1 MFLTSTKRN
10 AESGNIADY
19 VTFVTG
25 RAAAGHASIRPYSAD
40 FRPVISTDGPSNIHA
55 TTVISY
61 VTDPNVPA
69 DAPGRVPVYWLNG
82 AKVADNSQDFFD
94 NSWDSH
100 AARSESGTAYTVNNT
115 TLHDLR
121 AWTGSTH
128 WGGRNYSAG
137 NPNPRTGILRAG
149 DEIEYDQRPRD
160 KHHRLYAM
168 SPVFTV
174 DRTRARATFGVS
186 ERFGNWR
193 GCGGDVYYNPY
204 YLSGPSVV
212 YRGNTYDYEFT
223 HHARRKPSGSA
234 GCDSWGATI
243 RAVIGLVS
251 GTGTVSSYHQGS
263 DDDAAWLNRRW
274 NNVHPGEEGHPAE
287 FTVSQADDSTLVGRE
302 STCYETERRHPTE
315 THDMSVSI
323 PANAPRGSTFKVAFF
338 RWSGTRCD
346 GTKVDTRSGLGDRGW
361 SAGALD
367 ENQVELGT
375 VGTVTVAPVPD
386 AAARPTIAWGP
397 TRNSVRIE
405 FEANDHDGSDFIVNY
420 NVHLRRLQ
428 SNGTWT
434 KWGGVGRVN
443 HREGATLSTVVSGL
457 QPSTRYQVRVSP
469 RAQMWS
475 GGQVF
480 YGPNGPAVE
489 FATHTE
495 LAPDPPTGLRAH
507 QVFYN
512 RAEVRWN
519 APGHVGVAPIAR
531 YTISARQQIGA
542 GWSDWGWSAN
552 AGSGA
557 RSHTVTG
564 YCSAR
569 GQSHCPAGSFV
580 EFDPQRTYQ
589 IRVSARNQQ
598 GNTPRDS
605 AQSEIVEIQ
614 TIAVLTNA
622 PGGPRLSQLTHNSVR
637 VSWDA
642 PTNDGAERIHNWG
655 IDVRRLKPDN
665 TWTDW
670 SRVNAGANARTIVRT
685 GLEPDSDYQVRVFPR
700 ARMRPGGRDHYG
712 PATDS
717 LDFRT
722 RTEVPSAPD
731 APTLSNP
738 QTMPQSIDVSWTAPD
753 WAGASPVNDYSL
765 HVLVGSAWKASHP
778 EATGT
783 ATSLTLT
790 GWRDFGQ
797 STVHALE
804 PGVEYAVRVAAANQQ
819 GAGPYSDTS
828 SFVETLPG
836 APNAPAAPTVS
847 EIGSGSVKVT
857 WSAPDPYTGAT
868 PIVQYDLQVFDGSAW
883 HESRPEARQGTGLT
897 INGYL
902 LGGGG
907 GSRDLEPSTDYQVRV
922 RARNGILDG
931 DGNVTGHRLGIWSEA
946 TAFRTAPGA
955 PTGLIAI
962 PQDGGAWL
970 LWTPPAA
977 SGPGDVSHY
986 TVEYADNAAFTGSQ
1000 TVDSVSL
1007 AAGERVVPLDWALL
1021 PSGLETGDRFRLLFV
1036 STQPTGGDD
1045 GPIGSA
1051 EASDIAVYNDFAQ
1064 RRAAAGHAAIAPYAD
1079 GFRAL
1084 VTTTGINAV
1093 VNTGTT
1099 WSNSDRGVA
1108 IYWLNGDKAADDYGD
1123 FYDDSWDSNAPKNE
1137 SGGDSTFHDRVWTGS
1152 THSGGRVFGQEA
1164 GQDSV
1169 SYGNPTSSGGE
1180 LRASTA
1186 TTGGLTRGTIYGLS
1200 PVLVVGPEEPAETVV
1215 TGLTNDAETH
1225 FRVRAVR
1232 RSGGTDFPG
1241 DWSGSARATPS
1252 DGVDYDADD
1261 DGLIEIANLAQLN
1274 AVRWDMR
1281 GRGEAAAGHELDY
1294 LAAFPV
1300 PLEGM
1305 GCPPVVGDTGGC
1317 RGYELAADLDFG
1329 TWDSSN
1335 HYWNGGEGWLPIGSL
1350 DNDDDRA
1357 VYGGV
1362 FDGNG
1367 RTIANLYVN
1376 RGSYHLAGLF
1386 DGIGYGGVVRD
1397 LGLPGA
1403 DVTGNNNVGALS
1415 GLNSGTVLRSWST
1428 GGVTAQ
1434 GVVAGGLVGV
1444 NGNGDLIGE
1453 SWSAATVAGNE
1464 NTGGLVGETGER

>member
-1 MFLTSTKRN
+1 MTALRRVAPLPLLLILGVLAVLVLASSDTAQAQEPPAQQGETSGYNGPAPTPAQEYRVPVNWPLIPKDANGNNLVGPGGSFRLMFLTSTKRN

-386 AAARPTIAWGP
+386 AADQPTIAWGP

-475 GGQVF
+475 GGQVY

-495 LAPDPPTGLRAH
+495 LAPDPPTGLRAQ
-507 QVFYN
+507 QVYYN

-552 AGSGA
+552 AAPGA

-622 PGGPRLSQLTHNSVR
+622 PGGPRVSQLTHNSVR

-731 APTLSNP
+731 APTALQPADAAPAHRRELDRAGLGGGVGGQRLLAARAGGERMEGVAPRGHGDGHHPDVDGLAGLRPINRARPGAGHRVPGAGGGGEPAGSGAVLGHLLLRGDP
-738 QTMPQSIDVSWTAPD
+738 ARGAQRTGRAHGVADRLRQREGDLERAGPLHGGDAHHPVRPAGLRRQRLARVQTSGHAIHHPD
-753 WAGASPVNDYSL
+753 HQRIRA
-765 HVLVGSAWKASHP
+765 
-778 EATGT
+778 
-783 ATSLTLT
+783 
-790 GWRDFGQ
+790 R
-797 STVHALE
+797 
-804 PGVEYAVRVAAANQQ
+804 RRRRQQ
-819 GAGPYSDTS
+819 GPGAQHR
-828 SFVETLPG
+828 LPG
-836 APNAPAAPTVS
+836 AGAGQEQYPGRRRQPDRHAAGRLVGGDRLPHRAGDAHRPHRHPPGRRGAPA
-847 EIGSGSVKVT
+847 
-857 WSAPDPYTGAT
+857 
-868 PIVQYDLQVFDGSAW
+868 
-883 HESRPEARQGTGLT
+883 
-897 INGYL
+897 
-902 LGGGG
+902 
-907 GSRDLEPSTDYQVRV
+907 
-922 RARNGILDG
+922 
-931 DGNVTGHRLGIWSEA
+931 
-946 TAFRTAPGA
+946 
-955 PTGLIAI
+955 
-962 PQDGGAWL
+962 
-970 LWTPPAA
+970 
-977 SGPGDVSHY
+977 
-986 TVEYADNAAFTGSQ
+986 
-1000 TVDSVSL
+1000 VDTS
-1007 AAGERVVPLDWALL
+1007 
-1021 PSGLETGDRFRLLFV
+1021 
-1036 STQPTGGDD
+1036 
-1045 GPIGSA
+1045 
-1051 EASDIAVYNDFAQ
+1051 Q
-1064 RRAAAGHAAIAPYAD
+1064 RRRP
-1079 GFRAL
+1079 
-1084 VTTTGINAV
+1084 
-1093 VNTGTT
+1093 
-1099 WSNSDRGVA
+1099 
-1108 IYWLNGDKAADDYGD
+1108 
-1123 FYDDSWDSNAPKNE
+1123 
-1137 SGGDSTFHDRVWTGS
+1137 
-1152 THSGGRVFGQEA
+1152 
-1164 GQDSV
+1164 
-1169 SYGNPTSSGGE
+1169 
-1180 LRASTA
+1180 
-1186 TTGGLTRGTIYGLS
+1186 
-1200 PVLVVGPEEPAETVV
+1200 
-1215 TGLTNDAETH
+1215 
-1225 FRVRAVR
+1225 R
-1232 RSGGTDFPG
+1232 RRHP
-1241 DWSGSARATPS
+1241 
-1252 DGVDYDADD
+1252 
-1261 DGLIEIANLAQLN
+1261 L
-1274 AVRWDMR
+1274 
-1281 GRGEAAAGHELDY
+1281 LD
-1294 LAAFPV
+1294 
-1300 PLEGM
+1300 
-1305 GCPPVVGDTGGC
+1305 
-1317 RGYELAADLDFG
+1317 
-1329 TWDSSN
+1329 
-1335 HYWNGGEGWLPIGSL
+1335 
-1350 DNDDDRA
+1350 
-1357 VYGGV
+1357 
-1362 FDGNG
+1362 
-1367 RTIANLYVN
+1367 
-1376 RGSYHLAGLF
+1376 
-1386 DGIGYGGVVRD
+1386 
-1397 LGLPGA
+1397 
-1403 DVTGNNNVGALS
+1403 
-1415 GLNSGTVLRSWST
+1415 
-1428 GGVTAQ
+1428 
-1434 GVVAGGLVGV
+1434 
-1444 NGNGDLIGE
+1444 
-1453 SWSAATVAGNE
+1453 
-1464 NTGGLVGETGER
+1464 